1 MAINRKYLDFLR
13 ESYYRN
19 SKTISENL
27 NKSRLDSILSLE
39 PRMSHSNL
47 NELRGSFTDD
57 VLSLSE
63 FYKSSFSDLCK
74 MDKTKSDLDIDYYQ
88 MQRLLDNK
96 GWNFESI
103 KNLFS
108 KEVNDICSD
117 DIFDVIHRSPLDS
130 TNGYID
136 YYLYRTVERLGLD
149 KNKIH
154 LGGDS
159 WSMAVIEIPEELAIR
174 YKYGYHHTEYGK
186 LMLDQIGINADDFIK
201 RVTDVLVD
209 MLDTDWA
216 DDIISNVI
224 RNKYEN
230 YSELFKILRKDGYYN
245 GPEDF
250 KNYHI
255 LEDGD
260 RIIIS
265 IRDVVEDLNELFI
278 NVNNGIEITNDD
290 ISSELSKLLYDF
302 SSNIEYT
309 GNEMIVY
316 FEN

>member
-1 MAINRKYLDFLR
+1 MVINKKYLDFLR
-13 ESYYRN
+13 ESYYKNRE
-19 SKTISENL
+19 TISENL

-39 PRMSHSNL
+39 PRMSRSNF
-47 NELRGSFTDD
+47 NELRGKFTDD
-57 VLSLSE
+57 VLSLSD
-63 FYKSSFSDLCK
+63 FYKKSFSDLCK

-88 MQRLLDNK
+88 MQKLLDNK

-108 KEVNDICSD
+108 KEVNSICGD
-117 DIFDVIHRSPLDS
+117 DIFGVIHKSPLDS

-136 YYLYRTVERLGLD
+136 FYLYRTVDRLGLD
-149 KNKIH
+149 KNRIH

-159 WSMAVIEIPEELAIR
+159 WSIATIEIPEELAIR
-174 YKYGYHHTEYGK
+174 YKYGYHQTEYGK

-201 RVTDVLVD
+201 RVADGLVY

-216 DDIISNVI
+216 DDIISSVI
-224 RNKYEN
+224 RNKYKN
-230 YSELFKILRKDGYYN
+230 YSELFKILHKDGYYK

-250 KNYHI
+250 EKYHI
-255 LEDGD
+255 LDDD
-260 RIIIS
+260 RIIIL

-278 NVNNGIEITNDD
+278 DVNNGIEITNDD
-290 ISSELSKLLYDF
+290 IISELYKLLYDF
-302 SSNIEYT
+302 SDIEYT
-309 GNEMIVY
+309 GNEMMVY